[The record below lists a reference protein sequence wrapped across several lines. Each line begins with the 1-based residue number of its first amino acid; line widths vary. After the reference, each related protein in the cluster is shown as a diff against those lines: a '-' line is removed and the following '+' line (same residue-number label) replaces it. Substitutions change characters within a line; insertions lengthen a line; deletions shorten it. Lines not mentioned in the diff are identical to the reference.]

1 MALIE
6 ALEDAAIHTG
16 RILTGMSKSLAVT
29 KHVRDRWAKGEL
41 FNFAGSGVK
50 FSTTGKIMVA
60 GWGIQNAV
68 SSAYEGYTESKLGTP
83 SGEMLSA
90 TPKPTYTKFY
100 GDRFGNQQASSA
112 SEEAMD
118 YINEAN
124 YYNSSVDMGATGDLV
139 FAMNANRRG

>member
-1 MALIE
+1 MALAE
-6 ALEDAAIHTG
+6 VLEDAAIHGG
-16 RILTGMSKSLAVT
+16 RILTGMSKSVAVA

-41 FNFAGSGVK
+41 FNFSGSGVK

-60 GWGIQNAV
+60 GWGLQNAL
-68 SSAYEGYTESKLGTP
+68 SSGYEGYTESKLGTP

-100 GDRFGNQQASSA
+100 GGRFNNQQASSA
-112 SEEAMD
+112 SEEAQD
-118 YINEAN
+118 YINEAS
-124 YYNSSVDMGATGDLV
+124 YYNSAVDMGATGDLV